1 MLNEV
6 RKRFLNILRA
16 HIQKVETE
24 TQRRIGI
31 LGARLEQVDRLVV
44 HLLARR
50 KELAEMVVCAKLKT
64 GERIYNPDRE
74 KKRLGFVSRWAE
86 EEGLSPDFARSLQFL
101 IMSESRNTQVA
112 ILEAHRL
119 GESIPKQLVPLTF
132 EELRA
137 NLLTLT
143 RWWSSRY
150 NAEYDKHSVAARL
163 HREFESEL
171 IAEAIIGLPHKDV
184 LLDLGCATGKET
196 FLHTH
201 GFKHRI
207 GYDVSPEM
215 VAVANQK
222 ASAGQ
227 LKYVSFQVHDLEVGL
242 PLDDESISFL
252 YLNQGTA
259 SDIRN
264 ITALLVEAA
273 RVLKPDGR
281 FLFSFYNKDALIYR
295 SFLPWP
301 PNLLAEF
308 SHERDRL
315 DVQHYVEKEEEIE
328 DEVTGEKKKVRKLI
342 LQKLPIF
349 ARAYTVDEVRRLL
362 PPSFECSGVYTHP
375 TLSAVLPP
383 DVFQEEKVVQLIKH
397 LDREL
402 ASSLD
407 HLGAYIVLT
416 GVKT

>member
-1 MLNEV
+1 MLNEA
-6 RKRFLNILRA
+6 RKGLLNILRA
-16 HIQKVETE
+16 HIQKAETE
-24 TQRRIGI
+24 TQRQIGMLGKRI
-31 LGARLEQVDRLVV
+31 EQVDRLVV
-44 HLLARR
+44 HLLAGR

-74 KKRLGFVSRWAE
+74 KKRLGLVSRWAE
-86 EEGLSPDFARSLQFL
+86 EEGLSPEFARSLQFL
-101 IMSESRNTQVA
+101 IMSESRNIQVA

-119 GESIPKQLVPLTF
+119 GELIPKQLIPLTF

-143 RWWSSRY
+143 MWWSSRY
-150 NAEYDKHSVAARL
+150 DAEYDKHSVAARL

-171 IAEAIIGLPHKDV
+171 ISEAISELPHREV

-196 FLHTH
+196 LLHTH

-207 GYDVSPEM
+207 GYDISPEM
-215 VAVANQK
+215 VAVASQK
-222 ASAGQ
+222 ASAGK
-227 LKYVSFQVHDLEVGL
+227 LKNVSFQVQDLEAGL
-242 PLDDESISFL
+242 PLDDESVSFL

-264 ITALLVEAA
+264 ITGLLTEAA
-273 RVLKPDGR
+273 RVLKSNGG
-281 FLFSFYNKDALIYR
+281 FLLSFYNKDALLYR

-308 SHERDRL
+308 SHEKDRL
-315 DVQHYVEKEEEIE
+315 DVRYFVEKEEEVE
-328 DEVTGEKKKVRKLI
+328 DEVKGEKKKVQKLI

-349 ARAYTVDEVRRLL
+349 ARAYTVQEVQQFL
-362 PPSFECSGVYTHP
+362 PSPLECSGVYTHP
-375 TLSAVLPP
+375 TLSSVLPL
-383 DVFQEEKVVQLIKH
+383 DIFQEEKVRELIKH
-397 LDREL
+397 LDKEL
-402 ASSLD
+402 ASSVD

-416 GVKT
+416 GIKT

>member
-1 MLNEV
+1 MLDED
-6 RKRFLNILRA
+6 RKQLLNILRA
-16 HIQKVETE
+16 HVQKAETE
-24 TQRRIGI
+24 TQRRIGM
-31 LGARLEQVDRLVV
+31 LGKHIEQVDRLVV

-74 KKRLGFVSRWAE
+74 KKRLGLVSQWAE

-101 IMSESRNTQVA
+101 IMSESRNIQVA

-119 GESIPKQLVPLTF
+119 GESIPKQLIPLTF

-143 RWWSSRY
+143 MWWSSRY
-150 NAEYDKHSVAARL
+150 DAAYDKHSVAARL

-171 IAEAIIGLPHKDV
+171 INEAIKELPHTEI
-184 LLDLGCATGKET
+184 LLDLGCATGKEIPR
-196 FLHTH
+196 HMH
-201 GFKHRI
+201 GFRQGI
-207 GYDVSPEM
+207 GYDISPEM
-215 VAVANQK
+215 IAVASQK
-222 ASAGQ
+222 ASAER
-227 LKYVSFQVHDLEVGL
+227 LKRVSFQVHDLEDGL
-242 PLDDESISFL
+242 PLDDESVSFL
-252 YLNQGTA
+252 YSNQGTA
-259 SDIRN
+259 SDICN
-264 ITALLVEAA
+264 ITGLLTEAA

-281 FLFSFYNKDALIYR
+281 FLLSFYNKEALISR

-308 SHERDRL
+308 SQERDRL
-315 DVQHYVEKEEEIE
+315 DVQYYVEKEEEVK

-342 LQKLPIF
+342 LQKIPIF
-349 ARAYTVDEVRRLL
+349 ARAYTIDDVQRLL

-383 DVFQEEKVVQLIKH
+383 DVFQEEKVHQLIKH
-397 LDREL
+397 LDKEL
-402 ASSLD
+402 ASSVD

-416 GVKT
+416 GIKT

>member
-1 MLNEV
+1 MLNEA
-6 RKRFLNILRA
+6 KKQLLNILTAR
-16 HIQKVETE
+16 IQKAKTE
-24 TQRRIGI
+24 TKRQIGLLGTRI
-31 LGARLEQVDRLVV
+31 EQVDRQIV

-50 KELAEMVVCAKLKT
+50 KELAEMMVCAKLKT

-86 EEGLSPDFARSLQFL
+86 EEGLSPEFARSLQFL
-101 IMSESRNTQVA
+101 IMSESRNIQVA

-119 GESIPKQLVPLTF
+119 GEPMPRQLVPLTF
-132 EELRA
+132 EDLRA

-143 RWWSSRY
+143 TRWSSRY
-150 NAEYDKHSVAARL
+150 DTGYDTQSVAARL

-171 IAEAIIGLPHKDV
+171 ISEAIGELPHKEM
-184 LLDLGCATGKET
+184 LLDLGCATGKEI

-201 GFKHRI
+201 GFKRRI
-207 GYDVSPEM
+207 GYDISPEM

-227 LKYVSFQVHDLEVGL
+227 LKHVSFQVHDLEDGL
-242 PLDDESISFL
+242 PLDDESVSFL

-264 ITALLVEAA
+264 IATLLTEAT
-273 RVLKPDGR
+273 RVLKSGGGF
-281 FLFSFYNKDALIYR
+281 FLSFYNKDALIYR

-315 DVQHYVEKEEEIE
+315 DVQYFVENEGEIE

-349 ARAYTVDEVRRLL
+349 ARAYTVQEVQQLL
-362 PPSFECSGVYTHP
+362 PPALECSSLYTHP
-375 TLSAVLPP
+375 ILSAVLPP
-383 DVFQEEKVVQLIKH
+383 GIFQEEKVRQLIKH
-397 LDREL
+397 LDKEL
-402 ASSLD
+402 ANSLD

-416 GVKT
+416 GIKT